1 MKKKPPEPENLE
13 RWMVSYADFMTLLFA
28 LFVVLYA
35 FAMAKQSEAKAM
47 VESISQ
53 AFTES
58 KAISSPGGA
67 LLIPGS
73 MSAQLSEDTEEA
85 MEEQTKSSGGDSG
98 KQVIT
103 DGGMMM
109 SFQVEST
116 TVSASEPSESSGSDE
131 HKEGQNTSDSAS
143 SSGDLVISDSTVSK
157 NEVPKSSK
165 PEGGSDSG
173 DGGFQAGGSAD
184 KFENGGLSDV
194 NADSEGQGKVG
205 THFDAVR
212 KSVSEAITDTGMEK
226 YIQIE
231 EDPHWLSININSG
244 LLFAEGSAS
253 VLNPSKPVLARIAIA
268 LSNINNYVRVRGY
281 TDDTFIPNGIFRNSW
296 DLSAQRAISV
306 LAELERNGLDPERM
320 AIEAFGEFSNT
331 YSNRTSAGRALN
343 RKVVI
348 AISRYAMEKRQE
360 KYIDAE
366 IRFGD
371 FGKRSDE
378 SIGQAGSRDI
388 DFVRGEGNS
397 IELNFNQK

>member
-388 DFVRGEGNS
+388 DVVRGEGNS

>member
-1 MKKKPPEPENLE
+1 MKKKPPEHENLE

>member
-143 SSGDLVISDSTVSK
+143 SSGDLVISDS
-157 NEVPKSSK
+157 
-165 PEGGSDSG
+165 G
-173 DGGFQAGGSAD
+173 DGGFQAGGSAH

>member
-173 DGGFQAGGSAD
+173 DGGFQAGGSAH

-388 DFVRGEGNS
+388 DVVRGEGNS

>member
-73 MSAQLSEDTEEA
+73 MSTQLSEDTEEA

-388 DFVRGEGNS
+388 DVVRGEGNS

>member
-73 MSAQLSEDTEEA
+73 MSTQLSEDTEEA

>member
-165 PEGGSDSG
+165 PEGGSD
-173 DGGFQAGGSAD
+173 
-184 KFENGGLSDV
+184 
-194 NADSEGQGKVG
+194 
-205 THFDAVR
+205 
-212 KSVSEAITDTGMEK
+212 
-226 YIQIE
+226 
-231 EDPHWLSININSG
+231 
-244 LLFAEGSAS
+244 
-253 VLNPSKPVLARIAIA
+253 
-268 LSNINNYVRVRGY
+268 
-281 TDDTFIPNGIFRNSW
+281 
-296 DLSAQRAISV
+296 
-306 LAELERNGLDPERM
+306 
-320 AIEAFGEFSNT
+320 
-331 YSNRTSAGRALN
+331 
-343 RKVVI
+343 
-348 AISRYAMEKRQE
+348 
-360 KYIDAE
+360 
-366 IRFGD
+366 
-371 FGKRSDE
+371 
-378 SIGQAGSRDI
+378 
-388 DFVRGEGNS
+388 
-397 IELNFNQK
+397 

>member
-58 KAISSPGGA
+58 KAVSSPGGA

-73 MSAQLSEDTEEA
+73 MSTQLSEDTEEA

-281 TDDTFIPNGIFRNSW
+281 TDDTFIPNGIFKNSW

-371 FGKRSDE
+371 VGKRSDE

-388 DFVRGEGNS
+388 DVVRGEGNS

>member
-281 TDDTFIPNGIFRNSW
+281 TDDTFIPNGIFKNSW

>member
-58 KAISSPGGA
+58 KAVSSPGGA

-73 MSAQLSEDTEEA
+73 MSTQLSEDTEEA

-143 SSGDLVISDSTVSK
+143 SSGELVISDSTVSK

-165 PEGGSDSG
+165 PDGGSDSG

-194 NADSEGQGKVG
+194 DADSEGQGKVG

-281 TDDTFIPNGIFRNSW
+281 TDDTFIPNGIFKNSW

-371 FGKRSDE
+371 VGKRSDE

-388 DFVRGEGNS
+388 DVVRGEGNS

>member
-184 KFENGGLSDV
+184 KLENGGLSDV

-281 TDDTFIPNGIFRNSW
+281 TDDTFIPNGIFKNSW

>member
-231 EDPHWLSININSG
+231 VDPHWLSININSG

>member
-388 DFVRGEGNS
+388 DVVRGE
-397 IELNFNQK
+397 LVP

>member
-73 MSAQLSEDTEEA
+73 MSTQLSEDTEEA

-143 SSGDLVISDSTVSK
+143 SSGDLVISDSTISK

-194 NADSEGQGKVG
+194 DADSEGQGKVG

-244 LLFAEGSAS
+244 LLFAEDSAS

-388 DFVRGEGNS
+388 DVVRGEGNS

>member
-157 NEVPKSSK
+157 NEVPKSTK
-165 PEGGSDSG
+165 PDGGSDSG

-281 TDDTFIPNGIFRNSW
+281 TDDTFIPNGIFKNSW

>member
-212 KSVSEAITDTGMEK
+212 KSVSEALTDTGMEK
-226 YIQIE
+226 YMQIE

>member
-58 KAISSPGGA
+58 KAVSSPGGA

-73 MSAQLSEDTEEA
+73 MSTQLSEDSEEA

-143 SSGDLVISDSTVSK
+143 SSGELVISDSTVSK
-157 NEVPKSSK
+157 NEVPKSTK
-165 PEGGSDSG
+165 PDGGSDSG

-194 NADSEGQGKVG
+194 DADSEGQGKVG

-281 TDDTFIPNGIFRNSW
+281 TDDTFIPNGIFKNSW

-348 AISRYAMEKRQE
+348 AISRYAIEKRQE

-371 FGKRSDE
+371 VGRRSDE

-388 DFVRGEGNS
+388 DVVRGEGNS

>member
-58 KAISSPGGA
+58 KAVSSPGGA

-73 MSAQLSEDTEEA
+73 MSTQLSEDTEEA

-143 SSGDLVISDSTVSK
+143 SSGDLVISDSTISK

-194 NADSEGQGKVG
+194 DADSEGQGKVG

-268 LSNINNYVRVRGY
+268 LSNINNYIRIRGY
-281 TDDTFIPNGIFRNSW
+281 TDDTFIPNGIFKNSW

-371 FGKRSDE
+371 VGKRSDE

-388 DFVRGEGNS
+388 DVVRGEGNS

>member
-58 KAISSPGGA
+58 KAVSSPGGA

-116 TVSASEPSESSGSDE
+116 TVSASEPSESTGSDE

-281 TDDTFIPNGIFRNSW
+281 TDDTFIPNGIFKNSW

-348 AISRYAMEKRQE
+348 AISRYAMEKRKE

-371 FGKRSDE
+371 VGKRSDE

-388 DFVRGEGNS
+388 DVVRGEGNS

>member
-73 MSAQLSEDTEEA
+73 MSTQLSEDSEEA

-281 TDDTFIPNGIFRNSW
+281 TDDTFIPNGIFKNSW

-371 FGKRSDE
+371 VGKRSDE

-388 DFVRGEGNS
+388 DVVRGEGNS

>member
-58 KAISSPGGA
+58 KAVSSPGGA

-73 MSAQLSEDTEEA
+73 LSTQLSEDSEEA
-85 MEEQTKSSGGDSG
+85 MEEQTRSSSGDSG
-98 KQVIT
+98 KQIIA

-109 SFQVEST
+109 NFQVDSSNMSPSDPSDT
-116 TVSASEPSESSGSDE
+116 TGSDD
-131 HKEGQNTSDSAS
+131 HKDGQNTADSAA
-143 SSGDLVISDSTVSK
+143 SSGDLVISDYNVSK
-157 NEVPKSSK
+157 TEVPKS
-165 PEGGSDSG
+165 PNPDGGAASG
-173 DGGFQAGGSAD
+173 EGGFQAGGSAD
-184 KFENGGLSDV
+184 KFDEGGLSDV
-194 NADSEGQGKVG
+194 NADSEGLGTVG

-212 KSVSEAITDTGMEK
+212 KSISEAITDTGMEK
-226 YIQIE
+226 YLQIE

-253 VLNPSKPVLARIAIA
+253 VLNPSRPVLARIAIA
-268 LSNINNYVRVRGY
+268 LSNINNYIRIRGY
-281 TDDTFIPNGIFRNSW
+281 TDDTFIPNGIFNNSW
-296 DLSAQRAISV
+296 DLSASRAISV
-306 LAELERNGLDPERM
+306 LAELERNGIDPERM
-320 AIEAFGEFSNT
+320 AVEAFGQYSNT

-348 AISRYAMEKRQE
+348 AISRYAMERREE

-371 FGKRSDE
+371 STNRSDE

-388 DFVRGEGNS
+388 NVVRGEGNS
-397 IELNFNQK
+397 IELNFNAK

>member
-58 KAISSPGGA
+58 KAVSSPGGA

-73 MSAQLSEDTEEA
+73 MSTQLSEDTEEA

-143 SSGDLVISDSTVSK
+143 SSGDLVISDSTISK

-268 LSNINNYVRVRGY
+268 LSNINNYIRIRGY
-281 TDDTFIPNGIFRNSW
+281 TDDTFIPNGIFKNSW

-371 FGKRSDE
+371 VGKRSDE

-388 DFVRGEGNS
+388 DVVRGEGNS

>member
-244 LLFAEGSAS
+244 LLFAEDSAS

-281 TDDTFIPNGIFRNSW
+281 TDDTFIPNGIFKNSW

>member
-143 SSGDLVISDSTVSK
+143 SSGELVISDSTVSK
-157 NEVPKSSK
+157 NEVPKSTK
-165 PEGGSDSG
+165 PDGGSDSG

-281 TDDTFIPNGIFRNSW
+281 TDDTFIPNGIFKNSW